1 MLPYEGLG
9 APCKLLKIIVL
20 GVFRVDKTA
29 TLKMAKWLLHS
40 YLQVALNVHSA
51 RTPSQ
56 DLLKLLVRLGNSEI
70 MFSFVEGKTVWRII
84 GESVE
89 DA

>member
-1 MLPYEGLG
+1 
-9 APCKLLKIIVL
+9 
-20 GVFRVDKTA
+20 
-29 TLKMAKWLLHS
+29 MAKWLLYS
-40 YLQVALNVHSA
+40 YLQVALNARNPSQCICSQPVSVHSA
-51 RTPSQ
+51 RNPSQ
-56 DLLKLLVRLGNSEI
+56 DLLKLFVRLGNSEI